1 MAIVLRDV
9 RFRFSGATLFGV
21 WVYCGADGPI
31 FQDRILARLWGGDGL
46 LLVAVYLLQ
55 RVDES
60 FIPATERSRVGSV
73 VMIITDGQRNA
84 KFASPTYEHLSAG
97 TQHCCQCLDA
107 DASGRLLQ
115 DQRIV

>member
-21 WVYCGADGPI
+21 WGYCGADGPI

-46 LLVAVYLLQ
+46 LPVAMYLLQ
-55 RVDES
+55 PFQWRVDES

-84 KFASPTYEHLSAG
+84 KFASPTGKHLWAG
-97 TQHCCQCLDA
+97 IQHCC
-107 DASGRLLQ
+107 
-115 DQRIV
+115 